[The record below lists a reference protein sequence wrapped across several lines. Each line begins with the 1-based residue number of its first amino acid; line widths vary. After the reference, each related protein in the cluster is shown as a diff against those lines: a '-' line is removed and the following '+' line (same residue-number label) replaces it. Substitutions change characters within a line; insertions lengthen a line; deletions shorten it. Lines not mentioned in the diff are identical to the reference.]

1 MKLIRLI
8 FFVLVVAL
16 SSFLFYFKDV
26 SLNSGPFFTFIL
38 LGAVFILIEYFSS
51 KVNTIY
57 LTSFLLALLVS
68 SVFSLIS
75 VKLFSFFNLAASV
88 EIVAIVSFITIFYLC
103 FAAAFKLIETKLFSA
118 SGSKNELIVVD
129 TSAIIDG
136 RIADLCATK
145 FLAARF
151 LVPKFV
157 LKELQH
163 IADSH
168 DHLKR
173 KRGRRGL
180 DILSRMRKAKVDV
193 VIDEHDFPDT
203 REVDAKLVQLSK
215 FYGASIFTT
224 DYNLN
229 KVAQLQ
235 GVTVLNINDLAN
247 ALKPVVLP
255 GENMKIKVVKEGKDN
270 KQAVGYLDDGTMV
283 VVEDA
288 KHLMGNVISIVV
300 TTVLQTSAG
309 RIIFA
314 KKSKR

>member
-8 FFVLVVAL
+8 FFVLIVAL
-16 SSFLFYFKDV
+16 SLIFFYFKDAGLNSVPFFVFV
-26 SLNSGPFFTFIL
+26 SLGIF
-38 LGAVFILIEYFSS
+38 FILIEYLSS
-51 KVNTIY
+51 KINTIY

-75 VKLFSFFNLAASV
+75 VKLFSFFNFGISV
-88 EIVAIVSFITIFYLC
+88 EVVAVLSFIAVFYLC
-103 FAAAFKLIETKLFSA
+103 FAAAFKLSETKLFSA
-118 SGSKNELIVVD
+118 SGSKNELVVVD

-136 RIADLCATK
+136 RIADLCSTK
-145 FLAARF
+145 FLSARF

-193 VIDEHDFPDT
+193 VIDEHDFPDI

-255 GENMKIKVVKEGKDN
+255 GENMKIKVVKEGKEN
-270 KQAVGYLDDGTMV
+270 KQAIGYLDDGTMV

-288 KHLMGNVISIVV
+288 KHLMGNVVNIAV

-314 KKSKR
+314 KKAKR

>member
-8 FFVLVVAL
+8 FFVLVVVL
-16 SSFLFYFKDV
+16 SFVLFYFKNA
-26 SLNSGPFFTFIL
+26 SLNSVPFFTFIS
-38 LGAVFILIEYFSS
+38 LGVAFILIEYISS
-51 KVNTIY
+51 KINTIY

-75 VKLFSFFNLAASV
+75 VKLFSFYKLGIAP
-88 EIVAIVSFITIFYLC
+88 EIVVALSFVLIFYLC
-103 FAAAFKLIETKLFSA
+103 FAAAFKFSETKLFSA

-145 FLAARF
+145 FLSARF

-180 DILSRMRKAKVDV
+180 DILSRMRKAKVDL
-193 VIDEHDFPDT
+193 VIDEHDFPDI

-235 GVTVLNINDLAN
+235 GVVVLNINDLAN

-270 KQAVGYLDDGTMV
+270 KQAIGYLDDGTMV

-288 KHLMGNVISIVV
+288 KHLMGNIVSIVV

-314 KKSKR
+314 KKAKH